1 MTLAGLVRRQRR
13 VTTRRDRLEARVLNA
28 LRTIWWVPA
37 LFQEFCNEFTR
48 EMNRLRMEGHASID
62 AAQLEL
68 VLIDK

>member
-1 MTLAGLVRRQRR
+1 M
-13 VTTRRDRLEARVLNA
+13 LNA

-68 VLIDK
+68 VLIDN